1 MRACVWRPTAQGSP
15 TAIVSLAEGAPPAR
29 SAQAGSAGSAGRPPN
44 VCTGLD
50 KLASTVR
57 GVGTY
62 VCRDLARRLL
72 GTCLA

>member
-1 MRACVWRPTAQGSP
+1 MRACVWRPTAQRSP
-15 TAIVSLAEGAPPAR
+15 TAIVSLAEGAPQAR
-29 SAQAGSAGSAGRPPN
+29 SSRAGSAGRPPN
-44 VCTGLD
+44 VCSGLD

-72 GTCLA
+72 GTCLP

>member
-1 MRACVWRPTAQGSP
+1 MRACVWRPAAQGSP

-29 SAQAGSAGSAGRPPN
+29 SARAGSAGRPPN

-57 GVGTY
+57 GVGTS

-72 GTCLA
+72 GTWLP